1 MMSSVAEELAPR
13 SKNGLEPIL
22 ERVQLG
28 GLVVMAIGATSSN
41 AIESIGFGVALVACL
56 ARVPRLRHDFAT
68 LACQPV
74 VWTFTALLLLIWIG
88 RLWGE
93 FGPKGFSREFER
105 LMLLPWL
112 LWPLRSYARVLIL
125 VVLGGAV
132 ASVLVLTAR
141 NMGSDGF
148 AIGNVITH
156 GKDLGMLGAAYA
168 AAFVAAATAP
178 DRTVRLGL
186 WLRVVVMAVLV
197 WGMYLLG
204 QRTPQVVAVI
214 SAIFVIVV
222 SPVRPEWRRW
232 SAAMII
238 LTMVVV
244 AFIARPPSKL
254 STSLALARSAG
265 DRALSDAELAQMTSH
280 RYQLAAAALEIWRDH
295 PWFGSGTGS
304 FKEELTRIVADDPA
318 SIALPKEQAAT
329 FAQLTTAHNGFLDEL
344 ACRGVVGLGLLVAC
358 LALIARAALR
368 PPGNLVLAASLLAW
382 CLFSFAN
389 ATTQRGTFQI
399 MLAAMVTCAAA
410 IGSGSDA
417 LRPRSPLNPTPAS

>member
-1 MMSSVAEELAPR
+1 MTSAAASAPEHQ
-13 SKNGLEPIL
+13 LL
-22 ERVQLG
+22 ERVHLG
-28 GLVVMAIGATSSN
+28 AAIIMAFGASASN
-41 AIESIGFGVALVACL
+41 AVEGIGFAVATAVCL
-56 ARVPRLRHDFAT
+56 LRLKALWPEFRL
-68 LACQPV
+68 LAHQPV
-74 VWTFTALLLLIWIG
+74 VWVFTGLLTMFWIA
-88 RLWGE
+88 RLWGTV
-93 FGPKGFSREFER
+93 GTSGFWLEFER
-105 LMLLPWL
+105 LMVLPWL
-112 LWPLRSYARVLIL
+112 LWPLRHHSRALLAALVSGALVSILLLTITNCTADGIRV
-125 VVLGGAV
+125 
-132 ASVLVLTAR
+132 
-141 NMGSDGF
+141 
-148 AIGNVITH
+148 GNVVTR
-156 GKDLGMLGAAYA
+156 GKDLDMLGVAYA
-168 AAFVAAATAP
+168 SSFVITASVP
-178 DRTVRLGL
+178 DRIMHLGL

-214 SAIFVIVV
+214 SAIFVIAV

-238 LTMVVV
+238 LTMLVV

-304 FKEELTRIVADDPA
+304 FKEELTRIVTDDPA
-318 SIALPKEQAAT
+318 SIALPKERAAT

-358 LALIARAALR
+358 LALIARTALR